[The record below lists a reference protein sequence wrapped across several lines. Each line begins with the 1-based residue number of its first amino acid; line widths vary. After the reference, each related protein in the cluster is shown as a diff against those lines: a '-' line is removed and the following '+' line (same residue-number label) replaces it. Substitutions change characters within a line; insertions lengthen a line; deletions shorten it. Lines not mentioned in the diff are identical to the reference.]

1 MLDGISPPSTT
12 LVTEDTS
19 FDPTDTIACE
29 GGGFT
34 LEATALIQE
43 GTLSYAWSK
52 ESNGTSSVLGNNPTL
67 VLPATLEEGG
77 DCQVLTV
84 CEGEVVVTTTLAS
97 GLACHDTTDWKV
109 YVRPTPT
116 FH

>member
-1 MLDGISPPSTT
+1 MELLPSLGTT
-12 LVTEDTS
+12 RPW
-19 FDPTDTIACE
+19 FC
-29 GGGFT
+29 
-34 LEATALIQE
+34 
-43 GTLSYAWSK
+43 
-52 ESNGTSSVLGNNPTL
+52 
-67 VLPATLEEGG
+67 LPLLRKG

-116 FH
+116 FTLTSEGKQLLRSRFHCIVCFTRLWHRKCAHWGIMDLGH